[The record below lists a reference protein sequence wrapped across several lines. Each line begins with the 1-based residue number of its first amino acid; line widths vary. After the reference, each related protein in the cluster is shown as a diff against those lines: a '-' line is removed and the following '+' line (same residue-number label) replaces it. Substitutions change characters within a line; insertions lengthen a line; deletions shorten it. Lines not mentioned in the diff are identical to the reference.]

1 MKRAIRTV
9 IRLIAA
15 GAIVIG
21 GMDCG
26 LEVVRR
32 WKHFK
37 EVSLWVCIINFLVI
51 VAGVI
56 LFVASAA
63 LAEKFAD
70 DFDE

>member
-26 LEVVRR
+26 LEFVRHWR
-32 WKHFK
+32 HFR
-37 EVSLWVCIINFLVI
+37 EISLWVCIINCLVI

-56 LFVASAA
+56 LFAASAA
-63 LAEKFAD
+63 LAEKFSD

>member
-21 GMDCG
+21 GMDCS
-26 LEVVRR
+26 LEIAHH

-56 LFVASAA
+56 LFAASAA
-63 LAEKFAD
+63 LAEKLAD